1 MYRQAIRHLI
11 DEVALTE
18 EFFRAGIVAIDIT
31 EAEPFT
37 GDRTGHED
45 EIIGTKEQSDEYA
58 YHTVS
63 SDRVP
68 VRPHAVPRSIPECLI
83 RNRIRTK
90 VFLIYNR
97 ISSHVTRSDS
107 PDNTRNRR
115 RFLKGLGALSIV
127 GLAGCGD
134 DGDGTDEPADTTEP
148 METTEPPEDT
158 TVPPEDTTEPSEKT
172 TEPPEKTTE
181 PPTTTEPGDDI
192 PDEDPAT
199 LLSFSDAPIVDAG
212 QSTTITGSITN
223 PYLFDVE
230 DGTVELE
237 GPDGWELSPAEGT
250 TFDTLE
256 SQSAREASWEIS
268 LPEGADGEYELTAT
282 VTYSV
287 AEGDDSADVTAT
299 LPITVDVWIG
309 NEFTE
314 VAHFEDIWENGIEDR
329 MWENPQGEVQ
339 DGQGPSNWYQYRM
352 DLSAFL
358 PAGKIQIRIEDSFK
372 NDGWGASIW
381 DISLER
387 DGEEVT
393 YARVPYNDE
402 EYLYENNAS
411 VDDFSEEQQWRF
423 ADAQDYLIYEFEV
436 PDDPEEL
443 VAEITLRNGF
453 IFSVRSSPPADVSK
467 EDTSTTMTPAL
478 RVAYTGDSGGGVQDN
493 EFTGFFLAPEVGL
506 PHGPTYTYMNEDA
519 IDKVDESEVG
529 EERTPDQKGWD
540 DVSAEFF
547 FGYDED
553 NLYLRAEVTDDQH
566 AAIGGADMWQA
577 DSLQIAAGNGGE
589 YGPEMGVARVDGGT
603 DTHQWVEGG
612 GAGIDAIDASTGRD
626 GTLTTYD
633 LTIPWD
639 ALYENFT
646 AEAGANAPFGVLINE
661 ADADDGERDAV
672 LGWTL
677 PGVNEEKSVDAIG
690 TLLLENPLDGDGG

>member
-1 MYRQAIRHLI
+1 MGQK
-11 DEVALTE
+11 
-18 EFFRAGIVAIDIT
+18 
-31 EAEPFT
+31 
-37 GDRTGHED
+37 GD
-45 EIIGTKEQSDEYA
+45 
-58 YHTVS
+58 
-63 SDRVP
+63 DR
-68 VRPHAVPRSIPECLI
+68 SE
-83 RNRIRTK
+83 K
-90 VFLIYNR
+90 M
-97 ISSHVTRSDS
+97 SE
-107 PDNTRNRR
+107 RR
-115 RFLKGLGALSIV
+115 RFLKVLGALGV
-127 GLAGCGD
+127 TGAAGCLG
-134 DGDGTDEPADTTEP
+134 DGDGTPTETEP
-148 METTEPPEDT
+148 EEETPTE
-158 TVPPEDTTEPSEKT
+158 TEGA
-172 TEPPEKTTE
+172 E
-181 PPTTTEPGDDI
+181 PPTETPTETATETPTET
-192 PDEDPAT
+192 PTAPEPSLPPEPAPLVALNSDTINPAAET
-199 LLSFSDAPIVDAG
+199 LNA
-212 QSTTITGSITN
+212 TITN

-478 RVAYTGDSGGGVQDN
+478 RVAYTGDSGGGVQDD

-547 FGYDED
+547 FGYDEN

-566 AAIGGADMWQA
+566 VAVGGADMWQA
-577 DSLQIAAGNGGE
+577 DSLQIAAGSEE
-589 YGPEMGVARVDGGT
+589 YGPEYGIAHVDGEA
-603 DTHQWVEGG
+603 DVHRWVEGAES
-612 GAGIDAIDASTGRD
+612 AGPDAIEATTTRNEEENLTVYDA
-626 GTLTTYD
+626 
-633 LTIPWD
+633 TIPFD
-639 ALYENFT
+639 ALYGEPRGEPGDNGRFS
-646 AEAGANAPFGVLINE
+646 LLLNE
-661 ADADDGERDAV
+661 SDADDGERDAV

-677 PGVNEEKSVDAIG
+677 PGVNTEKSVDALG
-690 TLLLENPLDGDGG
+690 TLLLENPVEGGGDGSD